1 MIGSLCALLY
11 FSKLNLAS
19 WCEMDLC
26 VFFFFYFLKRV
37 NICLPLV
44 SSPFAQKEWF
54 LFL

>member
-1 MIGSLCALLY
+1 MIGSLCARLY

-26 VFFFFYFLKRV
+26 VFFFFYFLNRV

-44 SSPFAQKEWF
+44 SSPFAQK
-54 LFL
+54 